1 MACFTDL
8 DYRNKS
14 YPLLLTIQSAGLN
27 RGITIPV
34 VSYGCYDAMSDAAKM
49 YQFYDALALYGGST
63 PVTENCFVQKT
74 EDQQWFLLNDA
85 LADALDRD
93 FGG

>member
-1 MACFTDL
+1 
-8 DYRNKS
+8 
-14 YPLLLTIQSAGLN
+14 
-27 RGITIPV
+27 
-34 VSYGCYDAMSDAAKM
+34 
-49 YQFYDALALYGGST
+49 LYGGST